1 MLIAIHKRLKELE
14 ERIETYQT
22 KKIEIIITKNDKII
36 LNTTRVIVKEL
47 KLLIKYIE
55 QENNNPEKNEI
66 IINIKEIPILQHLI
80 NIIGPNDVFAWIKE
94 EIRKEIKKDRERRS
108 KLIDNDITTAILRKI
123 KNKTCWQ
130 TLDIKPKH
138 GSSVSWEC
146 GEPTYRYS
154 SDDTP

>member
-123 KNKTCWQ
+123 KNKTC
-130 TLDIKPKH
+130 
-138 GSSVSWEC
+138 
-146 GEPTYRYS
+146 
-154 SDDTP
+154 